1 MLRLKQDEEE
11 SQQSRYTVPPAPT
24 AAQVVEER
32 AAPEAIV
39 QSRMDDEEFLAY
51 LRASNEQNATVA
63 TKAANTT
70 STQPVTLAEWWNH
83 LITNNPVFHK
93 ESLAQRRLQEKKQAG
108 TRTMEKM
115 LGGMALTG
123 LYIGMFYLIAKI
135 LEIPQTDGRT
145 SAGWVLHAFLLV
157 IEFLVV
163 ALALPL
169 QAAMLVTQER
179 EKMTWNALLLS
190 RVTPLQILMGKTA
203 AALRPVLTALTMLL
217 PAVVISAFVAQTT
230 IKGLLVGQVV
240 IAVTAL
246 LNATIATYCSLFAK
260 KSAQASGN
268 AGGAAMLPILGF
280 PALWGLIEAGPWIAY
295 TMMNGGNPA
304 GYLPPEWFHYL
315 AAFANLFN
323 PAFALYFGLTTP
335 IPSVPAWLW
344 LVSPIAFLTAASLT
358 IRHLWIRMQT
368 QFWKAPKDFSG

>member
-11 SQQSRYTVPPAPT
+11 NQQSRYTVPPAPVAAQAVEEST
-24 AAQVVEER
+24 AA
-32 AAPEAIV
+32 EAETK
-39 QSRMDDEEFLAY
+39 SHLDEEEFLAY
-51 LRASNEQNATVA
+51 LRASNAQ
-63 TKAANTT
+63 NTT
-70 STQPVTLAEWWNH
+70 TLSSTPVIEATEPVSLVEWWHH

-93 ESLAQRRLQEKKQAG
+93 ETLAQRRLQEKKQAG
-108 TRTMEKM
+108 TRTTEKL
-115 LGGMALTG
+115 LGGMALVG

-135 LEIPQTDGRT
+135 YEIPQLDGRT
-145 SAGWVLHAFLLV
+145 SAGWVMHAFLTI

-169 QAAMLVTQER
+169 QAAMLITQER

-190 RVTPLQILMGKTA
+190 RVTPLQILVGKTA

-230 IKGLLVGQVV
+230 LKGLVVGQVV
-240 IAVTAL
+240 IGVTAL
-246 LNATIATYCSLFAK
+246 LNASLAIYCSLFSK

-268 AGGAAMLPILGF
+268 AGGGAMLPILGF

-304 GYLPPEWFHYL
+304 GYVPPEWFHYL

-323 PAFALYFGLTTP
+323 PAVALYFGLTTAH
-335 IPSVPAWLW
+335 PAFASWLW
-344 LVSPIAFLTAASLT
+344 LASPVAFLTAATLT
-358 IRHLWIRMQT
+358 IRYLWLRMQK